1 MPLNLSPDELLST
14 TRSVRKRL
22 DFDRPVEPEIIREC
36 LELALQAPSGGNR
49 QGWHFIVV
57 TDPEKRLALGQLYKQ
72 AWDIYRKWSLPN
84 PDAPKDADAPQDADT
99 PPEPES
105 PDLAA
110 AKRMVSSAAYLAE
123 HLHEVPVL
131 LIACVEGRVENATP
145 MPTFQQAST
154 FGSILPAVWSF
165 MLAARARG
173 LGTCWTTLHLMFEE
187 QAAQVLGIPYESITQ
202 AALIPVAYTKGEE
215 FKPGG
220 RKSLDGVLHL
230 EGW

>member
-1 MPLNLSPDELLST
+1 MPFNLSPDELLST

-57 TDPEKRLALGQLYKQ
+57 TDPEKRRALGQLYKQ
-72 AWDIYRKWSLPN
+72 AWDIYRKWSLPD
-84 PDAPKDADAPQDADT
+84 PDAPKEADAP
-99 PPEPES
+99 PEPG
-105 PDLAA
+105 DLAA
-110 AKRMVSSAAYLAE
+110 VKRMISSAAYLAE

-131 LIACVEGRVENATP
+131 LIACMEGRVENATP
-145 MPTFQQAST
+145 MPAFQQASAY
-154 FGSILPAVWSF
+154 GSVLPAVWSF

-187 QAAQVLGIPYESITQ
+187 QAAQVLGVPYESITQ
-202 AALIPVAYTKGEE
+202 TALIPVAYTKGDQ
-215 FKPGG
+215 FQPGG